1 MGGGGLLIFYVTN
14 VACYK
19 SELKVSYSRRGRTRQ
34 SPIIRDASIGMYHLR
49 TRTKCILSYF
59 ETHFVLF

>member
-19 SELKVSYSRRGRTRQ
+19 SELKVSYSRRGR
-34 SPIIRDASIGMYHLR
+34 LR